1 MFCNKSMSVIFFK
14 AGYRIEKRKKIYFI
28 DTGVRNALLSDFSP
42 LSSRSDAGAL
52 WENFFY
58 MERMKFNSYARNHK
72 HLYFW
77 RTRQVGTQSS
87 KEVDF
92 VEVKNRLPSY
102 GYECK
107 LSTKADSKGKIKF
120 LNSYPKS
127 EFEIVTPENMID
139 VVWEDR

>member
-1 MFCNKSMSVIFFK
+1 M
-14 AGYRIEKRKKIYFI
+14 
-28 DTGVRNALLSDFSP
+28 
-42 LSSRSDAGAL
+42 
-52 WENFFY
+52 
-58 MERMKFNSYARNHK
+58 
-72 HLYFW
+72 
-77 RTRQVGTQSS
+77 GTQSS